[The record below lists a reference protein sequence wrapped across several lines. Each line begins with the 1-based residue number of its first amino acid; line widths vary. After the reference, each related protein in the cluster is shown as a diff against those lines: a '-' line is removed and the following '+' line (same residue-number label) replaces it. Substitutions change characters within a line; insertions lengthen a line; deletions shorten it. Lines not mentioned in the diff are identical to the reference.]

1 MFDFALLQQCNYKSY
16 QNNSDLLVPVLSVVH
31 DLSSL
36 VKILSVVVVTKIVPF
51 DLFEIY
57 NFLTFDALEV

>member
-1 MFDFALLQQCNYKSY
+1 MFDFALLQQSNYKSY